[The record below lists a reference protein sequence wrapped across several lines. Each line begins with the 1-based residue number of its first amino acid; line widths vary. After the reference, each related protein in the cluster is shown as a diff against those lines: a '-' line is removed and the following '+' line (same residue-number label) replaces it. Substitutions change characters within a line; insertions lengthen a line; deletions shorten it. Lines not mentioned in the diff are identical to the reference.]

1 MGDTLGSEGGGRE
14 REERGKREAEGC
26 GVINEQFY
34 SFIAANSQGIRTPG
48 EKAEGQSPDVIL
60 INDTL

>member
-1 MGDTLGSEGGGRE
+1 MKEG
-14 REERGKREAEGC
+14 EERGKREAEGC

>member
-1 MGDTLGSEGGGRE
+1 MGDTLGSEGGGGRE
-14 REERGKREAEGC
+14 RRR
-26 GVINEQFY
+26 VNEQFY
-34 SFIAANSQGIRTPG
+34 SFIATNSQGIRTPG